1 MQNRELDLIPVLLG
15 IVGVSGVYAL
25 LILVSVSNL
34 TTIEVAILLQTVCI
48 CCGIAGLLLLLG
60 FLRRQR
66 RP

>member
-34 TTIEVAILLQTVCI
+34 TTIEVAILLQTVQGYRI
-48 CCGIAGLLLLLG
+48 WMWYPPVYGLMDS
-60 FLRRQR
+60 Q
-66 RP
+66 